1 MGEKGEKNEGLRR
14 RWSRSLEKTRRSI
27 YSGIGNLIPGKK
39 SIGGDVLLDLERSL
53 LTADVGI
60 SATDAIIT
68 TLEKRLSRQELSD
81 PEMLRQA
88 LRVEL
93 TEIARP
99 LRKVF
104 EIGSARPYVVL
115 LIGVN
120 GAGKTTTIGKLSK
133 HLQVEGFSTLLA
145 AGDTFRAAAAEQIE
159 AWGASNNV
167 PVVSRSSGAD
177 SAAVIYDAIETAK
190 RRSIDVVLVDTAGRL
205 QAKKGLMDELSK
217 IKRVIARIDET
228 APHECLLVI
237 DANVGQ
243 NAISQLQEFDEAV
256 GVSGLVVA
264 KLDGSARGGILFS
277 LAYAQT
283 SQDCTPVYF
292 VGLGESAED
301 LEPFNPDAFVDAL
314 LAS

>member
-14 RWSRSLEKTRRSI
+14 RWNRSLEKTRRSI

-53 LTADVGI
+53 LTTDVGVG
-60 SATDAIIT
+60 ATDAIIA

-99 LRKVF
+99 LSKVF

-217 IKRVIARIDET
+217 IKRVIARTDET

-243 NAISQLQEFDEAV
+243 NAVSQLQEFDDAV

-283 SQDCTPVYF
+283 SRDCTPVYF

>member
-53 LTADVGI
+53 LTTDVGV
-60 SATDAIIT
+60 SATDAIIA

-99 LRKVF
+99 IRKVF

-167 PVVSRSSGAD
+167 QVVSRSSGAD

>member
-53 LTADVGI
+53 LTTDVGV
-60 SATDAIIT
+60 SATDAIIA

-190 RRSIDVVLVDTAGRL
+190 RRSIDIVLVDTAGRL

-301 LEPFNPDAFVDAL
+301 LEPFNPDAFVDAI

>member
-14 RWSRSLEKTRRSI
+14 RLDRSLEKTRRSI

-53 LTADVGI
+53 LTTDVGV
-60 SATDAIIT
+60 SATDAIIA

-81 PEMLRQA
+81 PEILRQA

-115 LIGVN
+115 LVGVN

-159 AWGASNNV
+159 AWGASNDV

-217 IKRVIARIDET
+217 IKRVIARTDET

-283 SQDCTPVYF
+283 SQDRTPVYF